1 MNVSPRIQ
9 AEADI
14 ARERVRRQEESLA
27 KEARRLESEAR
38 HREAARI
45 EAVARELPDEL
56 FDADPE
62 VKALREDY
70 DAKLRRARAPVGLI
84 LTATIKAIAETKEAL
99 KASSTALLAAGF
111 DDAIDN
117 DFGFPRARA
126 AQRRVD
132 DDRHRLEMLEAVQ
145 AQAATGQA
153 RMIDQTHE
161 ARAALGNALLRRKR
175 QYVLE
180 HPEAQTGARNDPP
193 RATAD
198 DVVEV

>member
-1 MNVSPRIQ
+1 MNRSPRTWTD
-9 AEADI
+9 AEIAADN
-14 ARERVRRQEESLA
+14 ARREQEREA
-27 KEARRLESEAR
+27 KEARRLEDEAR
-38 HREAARI
+38 LREVARI
-45 EAVARELPDEL
+45 EAAARELPDEL
-56 FDADPE
+56 VAADPE

-70 DAKLRRARAPVGLI
+70 EAKLRRARAQVGPI
-84 LTATIKAIAETKEAL
+84 VTATIRAIAETKEAL
-99 KASSTALLAAGF
+99 KASSAALLAAAF

>member
-99 KASSTALLAAGF
+99 KASSAALLAAGF